1 MNPLFLGGWR
11 HVAEDVRRLTKGL
24 SALPDACTCGR
35 VGNGCPDCEAQ
46 LGSIRD
52 DVDELVDAALR
63 FLPFVESQAV
73 VAGDTRGSEGVRD
86 LRRRV
91 WSVAEVADRSGTE
104 AGECR
109 TGCGASHAEGIR
121 ALASELAAAT
131 TALDALLT
139 MTSARATP
147 SRVAGA

>member
-11 HVAEDVRRLTKGL
+11 HVADDVRRLTKGL

-131 TALDALLT
+131 TALDAHLR
-139 MTSARATP
+139 MTAAVTTP
-147 SRVAGA
+147 SRVAGG